1 MINVNSGWFFFWVV
15 LGGGVVHLCLVC
27 LAIETR
33 HLPVNFK
40 RKEKQL
46 LKSGINVKRLKKATK
61 FYSWQRFKFS

>member
-1 MINVNSGWFFFWVV
+1 MSTVGGSFLWVV
-15 LGGGVVHLCLVC
+15 LGGAVVHLCLVC